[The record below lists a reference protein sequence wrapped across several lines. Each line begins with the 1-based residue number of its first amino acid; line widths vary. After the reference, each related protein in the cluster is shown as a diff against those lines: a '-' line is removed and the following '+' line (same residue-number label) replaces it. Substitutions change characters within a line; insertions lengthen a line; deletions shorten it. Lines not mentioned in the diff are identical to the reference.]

1 MDTVVMLLNI
11 SQHSDQT
18 FQEQIIRQ
26 IRHRIL
32 RGELKPDEPLTSI
45 RELSRTLKVA
55 VNTVQRAYEHLLG
68 EGLVYARQG
77 KGFFVAPMEAG
88 DRIQIARQRFTDS
101 LRTLMTETRRE
112 GLLDE
117 RAMKQIFGRL
127 QNGPENSDA

>member
-1 MDTVVMLLNI
+1 MLLSI

-18 FQEQIIRQ
+18 LQEQIIGQ

-55 VNTVQRAYEHLLG
+55 VNTVQRAYEHLLR

-88 DRIQIARQRFTDS
+88 DRVQIARQRFTDS
-101 LRTLMTETRRE
+101 LRTLMTKTRRE

>member
-1 MDTVVMLLNI
+1 MLLNI

-18 FQEQIIRQ
+18 LQEQIIGQ
-26 IRHRIL
+26 IRNRIL

-55 VNTVQRAYEHLLG
+55 VNTVQRAYEHLFH

-77 KGFFVAPMEAG
+77 KGFFVASLEA
-88 DRIQIARQRFTDS
+88 DERVRIARQRFTDS
-101 LRTLMTETRRE
+101 LRTLVTETRRE

-117 RAMKQIFGRL
+117 REMKQIFGRV
-127 QNGPENSDA
+127 QNGLEDSDA